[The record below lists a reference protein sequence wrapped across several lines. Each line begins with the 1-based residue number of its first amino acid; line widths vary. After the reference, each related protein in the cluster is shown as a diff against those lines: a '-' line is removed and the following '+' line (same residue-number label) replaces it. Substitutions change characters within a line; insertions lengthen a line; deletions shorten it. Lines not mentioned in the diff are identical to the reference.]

1 MSKANIPIFVSHKGC
16 PNDCI
21 FCNQKR
27 ITGKSGSV
35 SAEDVEKTVT
45 EWLSYI
51 KGEAE
56 IAFFGGSFTGI
67 EMDLQKELLGAA
79 KKFVDREKITGIRLS
94 TRPDYINEEIIEHLL
109 SFGVTTVELG
119 AQSTDEAVLE
129 TARRGHSAEDIK
141 RASYL
146 IKESGMTLGLQMMTH
161 LPMSSEEKD
170 IKTCEDF
177 IALAPSEVRIYPTL
191 VLKDTYLC
199 DMYER
204 GEYSPASVEEAVYLA
219 SKLTDRFEKAGIRVI
234 RTGLQ
239 PSDSLTEGFVAGPF
253 HPAFGEMVQ
262 SRMIFDRVIK
272 YIDDEKPD
280 QLSIK
285 CEEKYKSRLYGNRR
299 SNIRRIEKYM
309 NGLVTV
315 SDLPE
320 GQGIW
325 LWDTKIYD

>member
-1 MSKANIPIFVSHKGC
+1 MSKANIPVFVSHKGC

-27 ITGKSGSV
+27 ITGKSGDV
-35 SAEDVEKTVT
+35 SAMDVESTVK

-67 EMDLQKELLGAA
+67 DMSLQNELLGAA
-79 KKFVDREKITGIRLS
+79 KKFVDGEKITGIRLS
-94 TRPDYINEEIIEHLL
+94 TRPDYINEEIIENLL
-109 SFGVTTVELG
+109 SYGVTTVELG
-119 AQSTDEAVLE
+119 AQSTDEAVLKA
-129 TARRGHSAEDIK
+129 ARRGHTAEDIK
-141 RASYL
+141 NASRL
-146 IKESGMTLGLQMMTH
+146 IKESGMNLGLQMMTH
-161 LPMSSEEKD
+161 LPLSDEEKD
-170 IKTCEDF
+170 IKTCGDF
-177 IALAPSEVRIYPTL
+177 IALKPSEVRIYPTL

-204 GEYSPASVEEAVYLA
+204 GEYTPASVEEAVCLA

-262 SRMIFDRVIK
+262 SRVIFDRVIK

-285 CEEKYKSRLYGNRR
+285 CEEKYISRLYGNRR
-299 SNIRRIEKYM
+299 SNIRKIEKYL

-315 SDLPE
+315 FTLPE